1 MCLAGS
7 GHARVP
13 MSEFTITIQAL
24 PPHTTA
30 ALRSMLGLLEP
41 AVGARWRV
49 TDAMPADVVLLPAE
63 AFAQIDAR
71 RAAEELPLLLALS
84 AEERRPAQAYGLLK
98 KPVTPARVVEALN
111 LAEGLIERARGSAE
125 GPHTVPLL
133 ESVDTQRK
141 LAPGTLDTRVRTALR
156 AATFRLLQAPVAATL
171 IDEARSALFSI
182 LPGLGYCTRLTPA
195 EFVPLFR
202 ANPPAI
208 LVELSPPEQAA
219 LSGARDFRPL
229 RELEWTFWITSRS
242 PWLRTELRP
251 DGNYRLKRWPD
262 FGRLAHYQAD
272 IRLASI
278 LISQPMSLGA
288 LRERTGLPAETV
300 MNFLN
305 AAFALGALADA
316 DTATTPAR
324 APRAPAPAARGFG
337 AVIAQLRRRFGLAGA
352 AG

>member
-1 MCLAGS
+1 
-7 GHARVP
+7 

-30 ALRSMLGLLEP
+30 ALRSMLGLIEP

-49 TDAMPADVVLLPAE
+49 TDSTPADVVLLPAE
-63 AFAQIDAR
+63 AFAQIDRGRDAQ
-71 RAAEELPLLLALS
+71 ELPLLLALS
-84 AEERRPAQAYGLLK
+84 GEERRPPQAYGLLR

-111 LAEGLIERARGSAE
+111 LAEGLIERARHGAE

-133 ESVDTQRK
+133 ETVDAQRK
-141 LAPGTLDTRVRTALR
+141 LAPGTLDSRVRTALR

-171 IDEARSALFSI
+171 VDEARSALFSV

-195 EFVPLFR
+195 EFVQLFR
-202 ANPPAI
+202 TNPPAV

-219 LSGARDFRPL
+219 LSGAREFRPL

-242 PWLRTELRP
+242 PWLRTELRA
-251 DGNYRLKRWPD
+251 DDTYRLKRWPD
-262 FGRLAHYQAD
+262 FGRLPHYQAD

-278 LISQPMSLGA
+278 LISQPMSLA
-288 LRERTGLPAETV
+288 DLRARTGLPPETV

-305 AAFALGALADA
+305 AAWALGALADA
-316 DTATTPAR
+316 AATAAAAR
-324 APRAPAPAARGFG
+324 SPRSPAPAARGFA